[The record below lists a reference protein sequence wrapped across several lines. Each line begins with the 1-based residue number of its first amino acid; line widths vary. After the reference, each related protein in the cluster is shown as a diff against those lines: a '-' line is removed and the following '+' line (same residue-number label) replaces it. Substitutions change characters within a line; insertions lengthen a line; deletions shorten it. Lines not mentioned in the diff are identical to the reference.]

1 MSKEN
6 KFDMNELPPEY
17 LRIRPRVVSDPHF
30 PEKMWRV
37 VNGIAQHNNY
47 PRIEELWED
56 GSIGQLIS
64 QSGSRCGPTSSPIR
78 RFRWMTAR
86 LRREHARRNRL
97 ACTAIAADDRG

>member
-64 QSGSRCGPTSSPIR
+64 QERVKMWADLFANPTIP
-78 RFRWMTAR
+78 
-86 LRREHARRNRL
+86 L
-97 ACTAIAADDRG
+97 DDSKVET